1 MDYNDHFNLLLAMT
15 LKLRVIIDPN
25 ENTIFISMIKASIC
39 SCFPENIPFLDLVLM
54 ENIFGVFLQ

>member
-25 ENTIFISMIKASIC
+25 ENTIFFSMIKTPDATASLRIY
-39 SCFPENIPFLDLVLM
+39 SLKAYADR
-54 ENIFGVFLQ
+54 